1 MAEKKKKSETRIAFE
16 KKFKAER
23 KKQGA
28 GGTFMFR
35 GKKYTTDYA
44 SEVKKK
50 SKKKKES
57 GAVEKSSPPLKRP
70 KIKEYKYDYEPGQIT
85 ETDLGKFDKN
95 YKEAKPN
102 VRTGPKTG
110 EKAKKV
116 PPKPKLRIY
125 RDTIENQRERKAWEK
140 KYGKDYNNDGTLKEN
155 KQTQKRGD
163 RRNLSMGGMMPM
175 DQQKKVNPTTGLSM
189 NKGGMIDMRKTG
201 MFYGGMTRK
210 K

>member
-35 GKKYTTDYA
+35 GNKYTTNYA
-44 SEVKKK
+44 SEVEKKPKKK
-50 SKKKKES
+50 NDKK
-57 GAVEKSSPPLKRP
+57 PLNRP
-70 KIKEYKYDYEPGQIT
+70 TKVIKEMNRYDYEPGQIT

-110 EKAKKV
+110 KKAEKV

-140 KYGKDYNNDGTLKEN
+140 KYGEDYNNDGTLKKKSEP
-155 KQTQKRGD
+155 QKRGD

-175 DQQKKVNPTTGLSM
+175 DQQRKVNPTTGLSM
-189 NKGGMIDMRKTG
+189 NKGGMVDMRKTG

>member
-16 KKFKAER
+16 KKFKEER

-35 GKKYTTDYA
+35 GNKYTTNYA
-44 SEVKKK
+44 SEVEKKPKKK
-50 SKKKKES
+50 DNKK
-57 GAVEKSSPPLKRP
+57 PLNRP
-70 KIKEYKYDYEPGQIT
+70 TKVIKEMNRYDYEPGQIT

-125 RDTIENQRERKAWEK
+125 RDTIENQRERREWEK
-140 KYGKDYNNDGTLKEN
+140 KYGKDYNNDGTLKKNPESTP
-155 KQTQKRGD
+155 KPYGKRGA
-163 RRNLSMGGMMPM
+163 NIGGLMPTT
-175 DQQKKVNPTTGLSM
+175 QRKINPTTGLSM
-189 NKGGMIDMRKTG
+189 NRGGMTDMRKTG
-201 MFYGGMTRK
+201 MFYGGMARK